1 MDALFTPEQRAQ
13 YHRDGYIIVK
23 GLVSQPETDLLYKT
37 AVEDDA
43 MRKNALDLNDQ
54 AGKKTKLSLWFTPGN
69 DVFGYLTRS
78 EKLVGR
84 VGQLLDSDSPV
95 CHFHSKL

>member
-1 MDALFTPEQRAQ
+1 MLTPAQINQ
-13 YHRDGYIIVK
+13 YHADGY
-23 GLVSQPETDLLYKT
+23 LVLKSFCSKEEVDKLYNV
-37 AVEDDA
+37 ALQDEA

-78 EKLVGR
+78 DKVIKS
-84 VGQLLDSDSPV
+84 VAPLLDSNAPV